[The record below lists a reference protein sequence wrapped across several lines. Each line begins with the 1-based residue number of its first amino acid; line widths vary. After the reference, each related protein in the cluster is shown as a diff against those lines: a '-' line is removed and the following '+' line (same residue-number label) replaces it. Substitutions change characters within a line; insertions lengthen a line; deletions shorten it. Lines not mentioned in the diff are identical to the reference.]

1 MIKVVIIEDE
11 IPARR
16 KLKRFLDET
25 DSTIQI
31 MAEIDTVAKGIS
43 FLKSNQPDLIL
54 SDIELLDGNSFEI
67 FSQVPVTCPIIFTTA
82 YDQFLM
88 DAFESNGIA
97 YLMKPFTM
105 ERFQKAWDKFLLFR
119 TAPADADGL
128 VGSLTKMIE
137 QTLLKKPF
145 KKRFSVHNHQAIYF
159 LETEKICFFEANDGL
174 IFAHDITGKKHILTE
189 STLKE
194 LEELLD
200 PDDFFRI
207 NRSELVNKQH
217 IEKIETY
224 TKNTLSVKLKGSQ
237 KSLLTS
243 QQNTASF
250 RSWIHR

>member
-31 MAEIDTVAKGIS
+31 LAEIDTVAKGIS
-43 FLKSNQPDLIL
+43 FLKSNQPDLII
-54 SDIELLDGNSFEI
+54 SDIELLDGNSFAI
-67 FSQVPVTCPIIFTTA
+67 FSQVSVACPIIFTTA

-88 DAFESNGIA
+88 DAFDSNGIG
-97 YLMKPFTM
+97 YLLKPFTM
-105 ERFQKAWDKFLLFR
+105 ERFQKAWEKFLLLR
-119 TAPADADGL
+119 TAPTNPDGL

-137 QTLLKKPF
+137 QTLIKKSF
-145 KKRFSVHNHQAIYF
+145 KKRFSVHTHQTIYF
-159 LETEKICFFEANDGL
+159 LDTENICYFEASDGL
-174 IFAHDITGKKHILTE
+174 IFAHDMTGKKHILTE

-207 NRSELVNKQH
+207 NRSELVHKKH
-217 IEKIETY
+217 IEKIESY
-224 TKNTLSVKLKGSQ
+224 TKNTLAVKLKGTQ